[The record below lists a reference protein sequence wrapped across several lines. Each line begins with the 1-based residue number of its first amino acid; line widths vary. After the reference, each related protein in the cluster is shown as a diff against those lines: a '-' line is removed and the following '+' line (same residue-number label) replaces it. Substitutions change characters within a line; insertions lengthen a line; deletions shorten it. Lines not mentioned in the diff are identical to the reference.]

1 MGVPRTVFLALAAAL
16 SLAATAALAIG
27 APLNTLYGL
36 SLLMGGCRFGCGHRW
51 CVCVCLAG
59 WSCCLLVIA
68 VCTQLYI
75 AASGRACRPVCWL
88 FAPGTRLF
96 AQVCCALL
104 PKKLGLLEILVI
116 ASKR

>member
-51 CVCVCLAG
+51 CVCVFG
-59 WSCCLLVIA
+59 WLE
-68 VCTQLYI
+68 
-75 AASGRACRPVCWL
+75 
-88 FAPGTRLF
+88 
-96 AQVCCALL
+96 LL
-104 PKKLGLLEILVI
+104 PVGHCGLHSAIHCC
-116 ASKR
+116 